1 MLKNIREFRCWLV
14 STIKVVDIQ
23 WDSQATHTCKHSSYL
38 QVCLTTNNENSYSL
52 FKYEKENLSGKYKL
66 HVAFTTES
74 EFKIT
79 LKFREFLQVSL
90 LQDNLRKH

>member
-1 MLKNIREFRCWLV
+1 ML
-14 STIKVVDIQ
+14 
-23 WDSQATHTCKHSSYL
+23 
-38 QVCLTTNNENSYSL
+38 VCLKISENLGVGLFQRSKCLTNSGIHTLHIHASIPCTNNENSYSL

-66 HVAFTTES
+66 HVAITTES
-74 EFKIT
+74 EFTIT